1 MFNIYNE
8 DCLEGMKELEDKSIN
23 LILTDLPYGITV
35 SEWDTTLPLDKLW
48 EQYERLIT
56 DNGVIVLFGQEPFSS
71 KLRMSN
77 EKLYK
82 FDIYWR
88 KQKPSNFQ
96 LMNYQPGR
104 VTENICVF
112 SKAKTCY
119 TKNGVSMCYNPQME
133 KREKA
138 RKANAKIYGDG
149 VPNLLHNYN
158 TKDNYKIYEER
169 HPINIVYFKT
179 VLKGKTHPTEK
190 PVKLLEYL
198 IRTFSNEGDLV
209 LDSCMGT
216 GSTGVAALNTNR
228 NFIGYEIVSEY
239 FSIASKRMEE
249 IENG

>member
-1 MFNIYNE
+1 
-8 DCLEGMKELEDKSIN
+8 MKSLEDKSVN
-23 LILTDLPYGITV
+23 LILTDLPYGITA
-35 SEWDTTLPLDKLW
+35 SEWDTPLPLDKLW
-48 EQYERLIT
+48 KQYERLIA
-56 DNGVIVLFGQEPFSS
+56 DNGVIILFGQEPFSS
-71 KLRMSN
+71 KLRLSN

-82 FDIYWR
+82 FDIYWK

-112 SKAKTCY
+112 SKAKSCY
-119 TKNGVSMCYNPQME
+119 TKNGTPMCYNPQMI
-133 KREKA
+133 KRDTE

-158 TKDNYKIYEER
+158 TKDNYKVYKER
-169 HPINIVYFKT
+169 HPINIINFKT
-179 VLKGKTHPTEK
+179 VTKNKTHPTEK

-198 IRTFSNEGDLV
+198 IKTFSNEGDIV

-228 NFIGYEIVSEY
+228 NFIGYEIVGEY